1 MKGKP
6 RKIYISNDKWKDAK
20 NTVKD
25 GILKKLSAAKQ
36 NLSIDKD
43 IAAGIYVYA
52 LEELGKLLLLKDC
65 KKVNGRYIIKYR
77 NEFVSH
83 QIKFGKAF
91 DYLHNNNSDECIIL
105 NNESSY
111 ASDLNSWKNFSIE
124 LIAETEARL
133 GIFYVDFYDFQNN
146 KDKYDI
152 MKVPNV
158 DENKLK
164 RAINELENV
173 VNDFVL

>member
-6 RKIYISNDKWKDAK
+6 RKIYISNNKWNDTK

-36 NLSIDKD
+36 NLSINID

-52 LEELGKLLLLKDC
+52 LEELGKLSLLKDC

-83 QIKFGKAF
+83 QI
-91 DYLHNNNSDECIIL
+91 N
-105 NNESSY
+105 
-111 ASDLNSWKNFSIE
+111 
-124 LIAETEARL
+124 
-133 GIFYVDFYDFQNN
+133 
-146 KDKYDI
+146 
-152 MKVPNV
+152 
-158 DENKLK
+158 
-164 RAINELENV
+164 
-173 VNDFVL
+173 